1 MGLFSGSFGTGLV
14 TGLAS
19 SVDRSLRDAIDRRN
33 SDMSEA
39 RKYLQTRQ
47 AAKLDAAEAKK
58 QKFNEETQL
67 AFDALATELGGDVDL
82 TYAAFKRLGT
92 AADVQSYL
100 ADVKSTRKILPA
112 GQSYDATKDFTGFTK
127 GEVALSRQAALG
139 QLSLAMPTQP
149 VSKVSAADF
158 AVDDPIGRMFGRE
171 GSAAEDAA
179 RRLNKRFESSTP
191 DAGPERLTDVSTV
204 GGIDLSR
211 QAAAQEAAYTQTKR
225 ERETITFERTGRQ
238 FDMEVSAF
246 KQNTKRIDQAMKI
259 AASAEARAGRQ
270 EATDEDQRALENAR
284 ADVAALQ
291 RQEQLTRE
299 AEKHIKDMR
308 SKDLSIE
315 KDEIELEKL
324 KSHPE
329 FKNYEDMAVYATQKL
344 SAGGLTDQQVADFE
358 RMRDDAY
365 AGAKAYNEASGT
377 VDAPESQFSKES
389 RQAILNG
396 EIKRVLEPKGLMT
409 DIKGEIQYK
418 ISGNEVQYFGSMK
431 QALANVTKQT
441 ASLDDQRMNNLIQTQ
456 KDTLNTQMK
465 EYKDKAVTG
474 GKNRMTTKDQAVD
487 VNFTKTLKPGDVV
500 TYTKSTP
507 EGDRTVSR
515 IWTGSGYI

>member
-1 MGLFSGSFGTGLV
+1 MGLFSGSFGTGLI

-19 SVDRSLRDAIDRRN
+19 SVDRSMRDAIDRRN
-33 SDMSEA
+33 SELSEA
-39 RKYLQTRQ
+39 RKYIQTRQ

-67 AFDALATELGGDVDL
+67 AFDALAQELGGDVDL

-100 ADVKSTRKILPA
+100 ADVKSARKVLPA
-112 GQSYDATKDFTGFTK
+112 GQKYDATQDFTGFTA
-127 GEVALSRQAALG
+127 GEIQLSRQAALG
-139 QLSLAMPTQP
+139 QLSLGAPTAT

-171 GSAAEDAA
+171 NRAAEEAA
-179 RRLNKRFESSTP
+179 KRLNKRLESTAP
-191 DAGPERLTDVSTV
+191 AAGPERMTGLSTV

-211 QAAAQEAAYTQTKR
+211 QVASQEAGFAATER
-225 ERETITFERTGRQ
+225 EREAQR
-238 FDMEVSAF
+238 FDMEVGAF
-246 KQNTKRIDQAMKI
+246 DQNTKRIDQAMEI
-259 AASAEARAGRQ
+259 AEAAEARANRK
-270 EATDEDQRALENAR
+270 EATDDDQRARDNAR
-284 ADVAALQ
+284 QDVADLQ
-291 RQEQLTRE
+291 RQQQLARE
-299 AEKHIKDMR
+299 AEMFIMDKRAKEIG
-308 SKDLSIE
+308 IE

-344 SAGGLTDQQVADFE
+344 SAGGLTDQQIFDFE
-358 RMRDDAY
+358 RMRDDAI
-365 AGAKAYNEASGT
+365 AGAKAYNDATST
-377 VDAPESQFSKES
+377 PDAPASQFSKES

-409 DIKGEIQYK
+409 DIQGEIQYK

-441 ASLDDQRMNNLIQTQ
+441 SSLDDQRMNDLIQTQ

-474 GKNRMTTKDQAVD
+474 GKNKMTTKDQAVD

>member
-1 MGLFSGSFGTGLV
+1 MGLFSGSFGTGLI

-19 SVDRSLRDAIDRRN
+19 SVDRSMRDAIDRRN
-33 SDMSEA
+33 SEMSEA
-39 RKYLQTRQ
+39 RKYIQTRQ

-67 AFDALATELGGDVDL
+67 AFDALAQELGGDVDL

-92 AADVQSYL
+92 AAEVQSYL
-100 ADVKSTRKILPA
+100 NDVKSARKVLPA
-112 GQSYDATKDFTGFTK
+112 GQTYDATKDFTGFTAGDLK
-127 GEVALSRQAALG
+127 LSRETALG
-139 QLSLAMPTQP
+139 QLGLGMPTP
-149 VSKVSAADF
+149 TVGKVSAADF

-171 GSAAEDAA
+171 NRAAEEAA
-179 RRLNKRFESSTP
+179 KRLNKRLESTAP
-191 DAGPERLTDVSTV
+191 AAGPERMTGLSTV

-211 QAAAQEAAYTQTKR
+211 QVASQEAGFAAIER
-225 ERETITFERTGRQ
+225 EREAQR
-238 FDMEVSAF
+238 FDMEVGAF
-246 KQNTKRIDQAMKI
+246 DQNTKRIDQAMKI
-259 AASAEARAGRQ
+259 AEVAEARADRK
-270 EATDEDQRALENAR
+270 EATDADQRARDNAR
-284 ADVAALQ
+284 QDVADLQ
-291 RQEQLTRE
+291 RQQQLARE
-299 AEKHIKDMR
+299 AEMFIMDKRAKEIG
-308 SKDLSIE
+308 IE
-315 KDEIELEKL
+315 KDEIELEKM

-344 SAGGLTDQQVADFE
+344 SAGGLSDQEVADFE
-358 RMRDDAY
+358 RMRNDAI
-365 AGAKAYNEASGT
+365 AGAKAYNDATST
-377 VDAPESQFSKES
+377 PDAPASQFSNES

-441 ASLDDQRMNNLIQTQ
+441 SSLDDQRMNDLIQTQ
-456 KDTLNTQMK
+456 RDTLQTQMK

-474 GKNRMTTKDQAVD
+474 GKNKMTTKDQAVD

-515 IWTGSGYI
+515 IWTGSGYL